1 MQKDLSIDLDTRITK
16 LNQVARSWVNYF
28 KIGDM
33 KNFPLELSA
42 HIRTMLRI
50 IIWKQWKVP
59 GKRQWGLQKLAIN
72 KDLARQTSY
81 MRNRYYFVATKT
93 CVRDAISL
101 AKLKKKG
108 LVDIYE
114 YYEQ

>member
-1 MQKDLSIDLDTRITK
+1 
-16 LNQVARSWVNYF
+16 
-28 KIGDM
+28 
-33 KNFPLELSA
+33 
-42 HIRTMLRI
+42 
-50 IIWKQWKVP
+50 
-59 GKRQWGLQKLAIN
+59 
-72 KDLARQTSY
+72 

-114 YYEQ
+114 YYEQQRDKLLKSNETAQCRMAC